1 MARSILDICNEAL
14 GELPA
19 ETISD
24 LNDET
29 KQSARHCKR
38 LYRGVISDLL
48 EAYDWGFGKV
58 RVAMA
63 VIGNTRPG
71 EWAFAY
77 ALPAGIGTPMRI
89 LPAGTASPAANLIGF
104 AGTVGVANQLAAMVE
119 YQIAGQVLYTNLPD
133 AILEYLPDEV
143 QVSSFTSSFARLVVL
158 ELASR
163 LVMPILNDATRQ
175 RSLMQMAEIQRQRAI
190 ADEANRTP
198 DYDDDFVSERARAR
212 GVGMGTLGT
221 FDTHGYGR

>member
-24 LNDET
+24 LDDET

-58 RVAMA
+58 RSAMA
-63 VIGNTRPG
+63 VIANTRPG

-77 ALPAGIGTPMRI
+77 ALPSGTGTPLRI
-89 LPAGTASPAANLIGF
+89 LPAGTASPAASLIGY
-104 AGTVGVANQLAAMVE
+104 AGTVGIAAQLAASIE
-119 YQIAGQVLYTNLPD
+119 YQIAGQVLYTNLPE
-133 AILEYLPDEV
+133 AIIEYVPDEV
-143 QVSSFTSSFARLVVL
+143 QVASFTSSFARLVVL

-175 RSLMQMAEIQRQRAI
+175 RGLMQMAEVQRQRAI

-212 GVGMGTLGT
+212 GVGMGTL
-221 FDTHGYGR
+221 DTHGLFR

>member
-1 MARSILDICNEAL
+1 MARSLLDICNEAL

-24 LNDET
+24 LDDET

-58 RVAMA
+58 RTAMA
-63 VIGNTRPG
+63 VIDNTRPG

-77 ALPAGIGTPMRI
+77 ALPSGLGTPLRI
-89 LPAGTASPAANLIGF
+89 LPATTASPSANLIGYT
-104 AGTVGVANQLAAMVE
+104 GTVGIASQLTALVE
-119 YQIAGQVLYTNLPD
+119 YQIAGQALYTNLPD
-133 AILEYLPDEV
+133 AIIEYIPTDV
-143 QVSSFTSSFARLVVL
+143 QVASFTSSFSRLVVL

-163 LVMPILNDATRQ
+163 LVMPILNDAQRQ
-175 RSLMQMAEIQRQRAI
+175 RSLLQMAELQRQRAI

-198 DYDDDFVSERARAR
+198 DYDDDFVSERAWAR
-212 GVGMGTLGT
+212 GVGMGTL
-221 FDTHGYGR
+221 DTHGLFR

>member
-24 LNDET
+24 LDDET

-58 RVAMA
+58 RSAMA
-63 VIGNTRPG
+63 VITNTRAG

-77 ALPAGIGTPMRI
+77 ALPSGIGTPLRI
-89 LPAGTASPAANLIGF
+89 LPAGTASPTGNMIGYTR
-104 AGTVGVANQLAAMVE
+104 TVGIADQLAALIE
-119 YQIAGQVLYTNLPD
+119 YQIAGQVLYTNLPE
-133 AILEYLPDEV
+133 AILEYVPDEV
-143 QVSSFTSSFARLVVL
+143 QVTSFTSSFSRLVVL

-163 LVMPILNDATRQ
+163 LVMPILNDAQRQ
-175 RSLMQMAEIQRQRAI
+175 RGLMQMAEVQRQRAI

-198 DYDDDFVSERARAR
+198 DHDDDFVSERARAR
-212 GVGMGTLGT
+212 GVGIGTL
-221 FDTHGYGR
+221 DTHGLFR

>member
-24 LNDET
+24 LDDET

-48 EAYDWGFGKV
+48 EVYDWGFGKE
-58 RVAMA
+58 RQAMA
-63 VIGNTRPG
+63 VIANSRPG

-77 ALPAGIGTPMRI
+77 ALPSGIGTPLRI
-89 LPAGTASPAANLIGF
+89 LPAGTASPQAGLIGF
-104 AGTVGVANQLAAMVE
+104 AGTVGVAAQLAAMIE
-119 YQIAGQVLYTNLPD
+119 YQIAGKTLYTNLPD
-133 AILEYLPDEV
+133 AILEYVPEEV
-143 QVSSFTSSFARLVVL
+143 QVASFTSSFARLVVL

-175 RSLMQMAEIQRQRAI
+175 RGLMQMAEVQRQRAI

-212 GVGMGTLGT
+212 GVGVGTL
-221 FDTHGYGR
+221 DTHGLFR